1 MRSENGPDDFEG
13 AEMRRFQKLLFR
25 CRVELFRRMHD
36 VNGIELSQLCPLA
49 EQIIENDP
57 YLSEQTLIV
66 SSHSCFGGNKIRED
80 AFFVRN
86 SFERQ
91 FNTLYEVIWILVYK
105 AASELTGTGPYV
117 SQIPNFEIRK
127 EDGVR
132 TIHRIGWVELIRNGK
147 TTMAGALLLLWLWEQ
162 GWIDDENKHFIEPF
176 LPMHPGLFE
185 ERWQQDIC

>member
-1 MRSENGPDDFEG
+1 MPSGDAEDDFIG
-13 AEMRRFQKLLFR
+13 AEMRKFQKLLYR
-25 CRVELFRRMHD
+25 CRMELFNRMSD
-36 VNGIELSQLCPLA
+36 VNGISLAELCPLA

-57 YLSEQTLIV
+57 YLSEQGLIV

-105 AASELTGTGPYV
+105 AAADLTGTGPYV
-117 SQIPNFEIRK
+117 SQIPNYEIRV

-132 TIHRIGWVELIRNGK
+132 TVHRIGWVELIRNGK
-147 TTMAGALLLLWLWEQ
+147 TTMAGAMLLLWLWEQ
-162 GWIDDENKHFIEPF
+162 GWIDDENRRFIEPF
-176 LPMHPGLFE
+176 LQAHPGLFE
-185 ERWQQDIC
+185 ERWQQDLC